1 MPNHSGAVTQVYLCE
16 QCMKLILQSHLGIP
30 GWYEYHCHILPMGMY
45 YPVYCITHYC
55 KRYYHSLWSCITQ
68 QKSGMIRIDGNSSRP
83 IRIAWRVHS
92 QPLASEI
99 TGRGFGTCPIFWG
112 FWTSLSSICCRLYPL
127 WLFNIAMENGP
138 FIDGLPINSMV
149 DLSMAMWQITS
160 SNQMVPI
167 PEEHSQFAHHFCK
180 NTSDFWDFLA
190 FFLIAE
196 GYVQWEFQDPK
207 MEVR

>member
-1 MPNHSGAVTQVYLCE
+1 MG
-16 QCMKLILQSHLGIP
+16 KLTISMAIFNSYVSH
-30 GWYEYHCHILPMGMY
+30 YQR
-45 YPVYCITHYC
+45 VYCITHYC
-55 KRYYHSLWSCITQ
+55 KRYYHSLWSLVLPN
-68 QKSGMIRIDGNSSRP
+68 QKSGMIRINWDFFSRP
-83 IRIAWRVHS
+83 IRLWNHRKRVWYMSHF
-92 QPLASEI
+92 
-99 TGRGFGTCPIFWG
+99 RG
-112 FWTSLSSICCRLYPL
+112 FWTSLKQVSVADYIPNIWVMWKIRTFTL